1 MRGTA
6 DRTGR
11 IDRCEDADI
20 VAPTKELLGESF
32 DVPVDAPL
40 ERPRI
45 WRDKTYAHEHLRVD
59 DGTVCI

>member
-6 DRTGR
+6 DQTGR

-20 VAPTKELLGESF
+20 VASTEELLGERF
-32 DVPVDAPL
+32 DMPVDAPL

-45 WRDKTYAHEHLRVD
+45 WRD
-59 DGTVCI
+59 